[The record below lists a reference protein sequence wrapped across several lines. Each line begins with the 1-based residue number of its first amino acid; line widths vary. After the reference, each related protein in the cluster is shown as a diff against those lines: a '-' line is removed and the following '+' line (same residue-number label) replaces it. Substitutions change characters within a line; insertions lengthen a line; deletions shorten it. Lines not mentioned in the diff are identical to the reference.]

1 MRLRTEGVMT
11 GAHQE
16 TSEPAAS
23 AVFLIKLYL
32 IKNVHFTASSHLF
45 MIIDP
50 AAQLCYALC
59 ANKTDIYVIQ
69 TLLKFCIGNRL
80 DLFTV
85 CMRFSRQLC
94 FKQNFC
100 VSGVC
105 GVVQTLGPSRQTMLP
120 IFLQNNYETFPTSS
134 YSSYNSY
141 STSTWL
147 LDPCLLESDLSY
159 VDTVTG

>member
-1 MRLRTEGVMT
+1 MT

-80 DLFTV
+80 DLFT
-85 CMRFSRQLC
+85 
-94 FKQNFC
+94 KQNFC

-134 YSSYNSY
+134 YSSYSSY
-141 STSTWL
+141 NSTSTWL
-147 LDPCLLESDLSY
+147 LDPYPLESDLCY
-159 VDTVTG
+159 VDTATG

>member
-80 DLFTV
+80 DLFNV
-85 CMRFSRQLC
+85 YCMYEVFPI
-94 FKQNFC
+94 
-100 VSGVC
+100 
-105 GVVQTLGPSRQTMLP
+105 VV
-120 IFLQNNYETFPTSS
+120 F
-134 YSSYNSY
+134 
-141 STSTWL
+141 
-147 LDPCLLESDLSY
+147 
-159 VDTVTG
+159 

>member
-1 MRLRTEGVMT
+1 MT

-69 TLLKFCIGNRL
+69 TLLNFCIGNWLYL
-80 DLFTV
+80 DIHWI
-85 CMRFSRQLC
+85 C
-94 FKQNFC
+94 FPDSC
-100 VSGVC
+100 VSNKISACLECAVWC
-105 GVVQTLGPSRQTMLP
+105 RHWVQAGRQCCQFSCRIITKHFQP
-120 IFLQNNYETFPTSS
+120 AATATTTATTPA
-134 YSSYNSY
+134 
-141 STSTWL
+141 
-147 LDPCLLESDLSY
+147 PGCLTHAFWNL
-159 VDTVTG
+159 T